1 MENEALD
8 KILTELEEIIKKEK
22 LEIQER
28 ELFME
33 KLKINFKV
41 IEAEIKE
48 IWTVLTILKHKIQE
62 IEKRITYG

>member
-48 IWTVLTILKHKIQE
+48 IWTVLTILKYKIQE